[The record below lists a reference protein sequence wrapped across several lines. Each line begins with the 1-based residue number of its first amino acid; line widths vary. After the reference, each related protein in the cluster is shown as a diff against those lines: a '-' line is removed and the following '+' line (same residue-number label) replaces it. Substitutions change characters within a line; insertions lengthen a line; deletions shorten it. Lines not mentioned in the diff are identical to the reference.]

1 MTIKQQKNLPIL
13 QQPLNTEQKLPSA
26 EGDGEEDASMVRDFK
41 GPAKQGFTSTFEP
54 RG

>member
-1 MTIKQQKNLPIL
+1 MTVKQQKNLPFL

-26 EGDGEEDASMVRDFK
+26 EGEDEGDASMVRDFK
-41 GPAKQGFTSTFEP
+41 GPAKQGFNSKLEP